1 MTQKILSIFLVMAFM
16 SYQSY
21 HTLVYINYYVNYDYF
36 VNVLC
41 ENKDNPEKPACNGKC
56 HLNKQLD
63 QQKPAQEEHP
73 FSKTVAP
80 IFYPEIIAILLQ
92 GENQSFEHINGGSH
106 HCLSPPQIAQP
117 FLDNI
122 FHPPKMLV

>member
-56 HLNKQLD
+56 HLKKQLD

-73 FSKTVAP
+73 FSKSVNTT
-80 IFYPEIIAILLQ
+80 FYPEIIAILLQ
-92 GENQSFEHINGGSH
+92 GENKTLDHIHGGNY
-106 HCLSPPQIAQP
+106 HCLSPPQPTLP
-117 FLDNI
+117 FLGNI
-122 FHPPKMLV
+122 FHPPKMFV